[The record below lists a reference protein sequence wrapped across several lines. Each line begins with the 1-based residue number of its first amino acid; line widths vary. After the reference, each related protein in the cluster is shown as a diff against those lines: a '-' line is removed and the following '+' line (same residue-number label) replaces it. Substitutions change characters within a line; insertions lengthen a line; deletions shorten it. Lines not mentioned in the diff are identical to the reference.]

1 MFMPAYV
8 PPAPPPEVP
17 TTTLHLSPPGWDCP
31 MVVALAKQMQI
42 EGRKL
47 EFVVHS
53 QDYNCEV
60 YVVGADADVEEYEQL
75 IAEVLK
81 TSLPKE

>member
-1 MFMPAYV
+1 
-8 PPAPPPEVP
+8 
-17 TTTLHLSPPGWDCP
+17 

>member
-1 MFMPAYV
+1 MFIPTYT
-8 PPAPPPEVP
+8 PPAPPPEAP

-31 MVVALAKQMQI
+31 MVVALAKRMQDQ
-42 EGRKL
+42 GYKL

-60 YVVGADADVEEYEQL
+60 YLVGEDAAVETYEQL
-75 IAEVLK
+75 ISEVLK
-81 TSLPKE
+81 TALPKE